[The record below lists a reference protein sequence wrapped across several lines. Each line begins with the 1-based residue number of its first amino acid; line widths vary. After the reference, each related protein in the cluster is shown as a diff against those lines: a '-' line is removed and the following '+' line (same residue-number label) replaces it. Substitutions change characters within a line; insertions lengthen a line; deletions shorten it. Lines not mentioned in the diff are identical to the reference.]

1 MEVIRGLMQL
11 LEDAGSIAKTFYA
24 QILLE
29 CDVDQVID
37 ADNSLRGK
45 SCKLISSVDSADRE
59 SRRPLMDKSI
69 ASHHFKQSHRLMTHR

>member
-37 ADNSLRGK
+37 ADRSLREQLI
-45 SCKLISSVDSADRE
+45 KLSNSGNSSYTDNIQ
-59 SRRPLMDKSI
+59 PLMDGSI
-69 ASHHFKQSHRLMTHR
+69 TEH